1 MNNLKSKLLK
11 ALMGVSLGA
20 LGAFVVT
27 FVIYFWNLDMKLTSV
42 MEGILLKHYDK
53 IERAEC
59 AERHTHKGLE
69 QLAFQIVHVR
79 SACCQCETF
88 AFCIFAR
95 MLYWIRFFQ
104 REGDPMIWASE
115 IQTTCPAMY
124 AGGCIQHPP
133 A

>member
-53 IERAEC
+53 IDC
-59 AERHTHKGLE
+59 
-69 QLAFQIVHVR
+69 
-79 SACCQCETF
+79 
-88 AFCIFAR
+88 
-95 MLYWIRFFQ
+95 
-104 REGDPMIWASE
+104 D
-115 IQTTCPAMY
+115 
-124 AGGCIQHPP
+124 QHL
-133 A
+133 